1 MEKIKRVETKPA
13 SKEKPKKRKGFIRE
27 NVESIV
33 IAVALALAMR
43 FFVVEAFKIPTGSM
57 APTLLGAHK
66 DIKCPNCNWRFY
78 HNDNDGRSAFCPN
91 CMYKIDT
98 RNLRDHN
105 GNRILVNKIF
115 YKFTKP
121 DPKRWNVIVFKYPR
135 YDITCK
141 SCSYKRDDVEWREG
155 MKCPS
160 CGSARLSK
168 KQKNYIKRLV
178 GLPGETVQVIN
189 GDLYINNHIQRKPPE
204 IQNMLWVPV
213 YNSNYPSKRKLFTN
227 WIGGNGQWKN
237 DEKAIKF
244 NTEKDPP
251 QADKLSFVSFGRP
264 ITNHSGYNSGTGEDT
279 VGDLMIRF
287 DVQTTEDSGGI
298 AVVIEE
304 DGEEY
309 IAFIRSKGGKQ
320 ESYLERSGAILKS
333 DSGSYIEPGKK
344 HKIEFSN
351 VDDMLTLLMDGHVVF
366 SYDYARNEPP
376 YAVRNHQSAVKLGS
390 AGTSVTF
397 SNIEI
402 FADVYYTDSPHNW
415 GVDNPIKLGKGE
427 YFFLGD
433 NSSSSNDSRVW
444 KFVPEKNLVGNAFL
458 TFWPPRT
465 IKFIR

>member
-1 MEKIKRVETKPA
+1 MEKIKKVETIPA
-13 SKEKPKKRKGFIRE
+13 SNKESRKRKGVIRE
-27 NVESIV
+27 NIQSIL

-78 HNDNDGRSAFCPN
+78 RNDNEGKIAFCPN

-98 RNLRDHN
+98 HNLGNRG

-115 YKFTKP
+115 YKFAKP
-121 DPKRWNVIVFKYPR
+121 NPKRWDVLVFKYPR
-135 YDITCK
+135 YDVTCK

-160 CGSARLSK
+160 CGSTKLRK

-178 GLPGETVQVIN
+178 GLPDETLQVIN
-189 GDLYINNHIQRKPPE
+189 GNLYINNHIQRKPPE
-204 IQNMLWVPV
+204 VQNALWVTV
-213 YNSNYPSKRKLFTN
+213 YNSNYSPKRKMFTSWVGEN
-227 WIGGNGQWKN
+227 NQWKN
-237 DEKAIKF
+237 EEKAIKF
-244 NTEKDPP
+244 YTEKD
-251 QADKLSFVSFGRP
+251 DEKLSFVSFGRP
-264 ITNHSGYNSGTGEDT
+264 ITNHSGYNGGVGDDT

-287 DVQTTEDSGGI
+287 DVQIVKDSGGI
-298 AVVIEE
+298 AVVMEE
-304 DGEEY
+304 DGENY
-309 IAFIRSKGGKQ
+309 TAFIRSKGGGG
-320 ESYLERSGAILKS
+320 ESYLKKSGAVLIS
-333 DSGSYIEPGKK
+333 DSSSYIEPGKK

-351 VDDMLTLLMDGHVVF
+351 VDDMLILLLDGRVVF
-366 SYDYARNEPP
+366 SYDYAENNPP
-376 YAVRNHQSAVKLGS
+376 HAVLNHQSTVKLGGAGAS
-390 AGTSVTF
+390 ATF

-415 GVDNPIKLGKGE
+415 GVDEPINLGKGE

-444 KFVPEKNLVGNAFL
+444 KCAQEKNLVGEAFL
-458 TFWPPRT
+458 SFWPPRT